1 MNEFLIGLLS
11 EIEKS
16 AFEKEKAGEILV
28 AGEHAKLTRG
38 EIYDYYM
45 TPKVRKKL
53 IPQLTQRPTMVIQK
67 FEDEE
72 PVIRRKK
79 PGKDQEITIE
89 EGFKGESDPSDYM
102 YWVSKRTIEFHPTH
116 GETVDHLFV
125 DIDPKGSVVWDRT
138 KEVTRQVAN
147 ALRKEQD
154 VKSTRIV
161 YSGGRGFYVKAKLS
175 AESDVNKARER
186 LKKVLAPLTEEQTDV
201 TLGMAGSKQIRL
213 DLSTLHDKGSLRA
226 EYSINKDTGLVS
238 IPVSNIAQFQREDAT
253 IQKVMGKQTATKAK
267 KGSGTIAAAPLS

>member
-1 MNEFLIGLLS
+1 MSEFVTGFLS
-11 EIEKS
+11 ELVKSAIEKS
-16 AFEKEKAGEILV
+16 KLDEVLVKGES
-28 AGEHAKLTRG
+28 ATLTRG
-38 EIYDYYM
+38 DIYSYYLD
-45 TPKVRKKL
+45 PKVRKKL
-53 IPQLTQRPTMVIQK
+53 IPQLTERPTMVIQK
-67 FEDEE
+67 FEEDE
-72 PVIRRKK
+72 PVVRRKK

-116 GETVDHLFV
+116 GETVDHLYV

-138 KEVTRQVAN
+138 KEVVRQVAN
-147 ALRKEQD
+147 ALRKEPD

-161 YSGGRGFYVKAKLS
+161 YSGGRGFHVKAKLS
-175 AESDVNKARER
+175 AETDTNKARER
-186 LKKVLAPLTEEQTDV
+186 LKKALAPLTEEQADV

-238 IPVSNIAQFQREDAT
+238 LPVSNIAQFQKEDAT
-253 IQKVMGKQTATKAK
+253 IQKVMSKKQ
-267 KGSGTIAAAPLS
+267 